1 MIYSILFVFVFC
13 FLIIDLDVGLST
25 LSVFR
30 VSIKQLVMYNKTE
43 GDVDTPRTD
52 SPVIFVLSDKTK
64 KIHPRVE
71 NYTMYSQPDWRAS
84 TKGKPGENVEL

>member
-1 MIYSILFVFVFC
+1 M
-13 FLIIDLDVGLST
+13 GLKYFPEYT
-25 LSVFR
+25 GDER
-30 VSIKQLVMYNKTE
+30 AEDNKTE